1 MSYSDVFEEDKND
14 DENER
19 KIAENDYYNEMN
31 KIANTAFNEGYL
43 STVDKNDETKY
54 SEGFEKGVQYSLSF
68 GKLFGLI
75 EAFLLIT
82 SVASKPEQ
90 SDIDKIT
97 EIKIVLENFKE
108 KLSDETIS
116 EYEKKIKEII
126 NKYK

>member
-54 SEGFEKGVQYSLSF
+54 S
-68 GKLFGLI
+68 
-75 EAFLLIT
+75 
-82 SVASKPEQ
+82 
-90 SDIDKIT
+90 
-97 EIKIVLENFKE
+97 
-108 KLSDETIS
+108 
-116 EYEKKIKEII
+116 
-126 NKYK
+126 

>member
-43 STVDKNDETKY
+43 STVDKNDEAKY
-54 SEGFEKGVQYSLSF
+54 NEGFEKGVQYSLSF

-82 SVASKPEQ
+82 SVSSETEQ
-90 SDIDKIT
+90 SDIDKIS
-97 EIKIVLENFKE
+97 EIKTELENFKE
-108 KLSDETIS
+108 KLSEETIS
-116 EYEKKIKEII
+116 EYDKKIKEII
-126 NKYK
+126 NK

>member
-43 STVDKNDETKY
+43 STVNKNDESKY
-54 SEGFEKGVQYSLSF
+54 NEGFEKGVQYSLSF

-75 EAFLLIT
+75 EAFLLIS
-82 SVASKPEQ
+82 SVSSQTEQ

-97 EIKIVLENFKE
+97 EIKTELENFKE
-108 KLSDETIS
+108 KLSEETIS
-116 EYEKKIKEII
+116 EYDKKIKEII